1 MDPAFSGR
9 CFLISSEALPHTD
22 IQRTFQMSVSFFKT
36 RTVVFYSLLCGCC
49 YFSLKDSWE
58 KYSHSCRQK
67 SWNSEPYCTLE
78 HQQVKG
84 FKLIWHPYLSP
95 CGTELV
101 QDLVSVLAALASV
114 VGKVGQCFIDHSLDP
129 TSVVEELCDTQSRSI
144 NTLSRENGLWIFMS
158 HITFSFFLCWQSR
171 LVYILH
177 NLLPNM

>member
-1 MDPAFSGR
+1 MITRICIYIPQHST
-9 CFLISSEALPHTD
+9 HTY
-22 IQRTFQMSVSFFKT
+22 THMYT
-36 RTVVFYSLLCGCC
+36 HTNHTHTHTHT
-49 YFSLKDSWE
+49 SWE